1 MECGFYGVGHVQEKS
16 PFWHF
21 IGHFDAHVFQLNN
34 ENDANNETNNK

>member
-1 MECGFYGVGHVQEKS
+1 MDMFKKES

-21 IGHFDAHVFQLNN
+21 IGHFDVHVFQLNN